1 MTYVLHKQLGDEIT
15 ITQGDRDIRLRL
27 VAALNDSIFQ
37 GELLMSQE
45 NFVRL
50 FPAQEGYRVML
61 VDAPADRAAE
71 IGQRI
76 EDRLGDLGADATG
89 TAVRLA
95 QFHQVE
101 NTYLSTFQTLG
112 ALGLLLGTV
121 GLAAVIVRNVL
132 ERRRELALLGAVG
145 YRRQHVL
152 VMVLA
157 ENLLLVGGGLLA
169 GAICAGLAILPAVA
183 ARGGRVPLTSGG
195 ALLLF
200 AVFVSALLSSVV
212 AMRAATTT
220 PLVAALHSE

>member
-1 MTYVLHKQLGDEIT
+1 VLHKQLGDEIVM
-15 ITQGDRDIRLRL
+15 TQGDRDIRLRL
-27 VAALNDSIFQ
+27 VAALDDSIFQ
-37 GELLMSQE
+37 GELLMSQD

-50 FPAQEGYRVML
+50 FPAQEGYRVLL
-61 VDAPADRAAE
+61 VDAPADRAADVAM
-71 IGQRI
+71 RI
-76 EDRLGDLGADATG
+76 NDQLRDLGANATG
-89 TAVRLA
+89 TSVRLA

-112 ALGLLLGTV
+112 GLGLLLGTI

-157 ENLLLVGGGLLA
+157 ENVLLVGGGLLA
-169 GAICAGLAILPAVA
+169 GAVCAGLAILPAVA
-183 ARGGRVPLTSGG
+183 ERGGRVPVTSGG
-195 ALLLF
+195 AVLLF

-212 AMRAATTT
+212 AMKAATTT